1 MRIRGKRYDIFGET
15 FIINVCFSLSLF
27 GVIKSAVWF
36 AKRKAFLNGKC
47 QSMFDVYFW
56 HCELKETSLTVRIF
70 INICYV
76 FMTVFNLAFLVLS
89 VMGVL

>member
-1 MRIRGKRYDIFGET
+1 MTYLGKLLLST
-15 FIINVCFSLSLF
+15 FVFSLSLF

-56 HCELKETSLTVRIF
+56 YCELKEASLSTRI
-70 INICYV
+70 IMNVCCVI
-76 FMTVFNLAFLVLS
+76 MAVFNIVILFLLAL
-89 VMGVL
+89 GVL